1 MTIEHLKCG
10 QSKLRHVVRIIY
22 IRFQRLVWNREVQN
36 TSLIVFTLITCEIIL
51 GNKELDKISS
61 LSYFWFHFAFF
72 WRYYWKI
79 TSYTCGLHC
88 ILVRIMKSSRSV
100 YCSVRFKFISL
111 SIFIQIIVNGEVHPL
126 VVFSSF
132 PFINTPYC
140 YELVKTEVQ
149 DCHCI
154 LDIGKIISMVNRN
167 TQIENCRARKPLLP
181 PWVKD
186 ADRLY

>member
-1 MTIEHLKCG
+1 MTIKHLKCG

-22 IRFQRLVWNREVQN
+22 IRFQRLVWNKEVQN

-51 GNKELDKISS
+51 GYYWIKS
-61 LSYFWFHFAFF
+61 LKLFLVSFCFF

-79 TSYTCGLHC
+79 TNYTCGLHC
-88 ILVRIMKSSRSV
+88 ILVRIMKSSRWV

-111 SIFIQIIVNGEVHPL
+111 SIFIQIIVNADVHPL
-126 VVFSSF
+126 VVFSSL

-140 YELVKTEVQ
+140 YELTKTEVQ

-154 LDIGKIISMVNRN
+154 LDIEKIISMVNRN